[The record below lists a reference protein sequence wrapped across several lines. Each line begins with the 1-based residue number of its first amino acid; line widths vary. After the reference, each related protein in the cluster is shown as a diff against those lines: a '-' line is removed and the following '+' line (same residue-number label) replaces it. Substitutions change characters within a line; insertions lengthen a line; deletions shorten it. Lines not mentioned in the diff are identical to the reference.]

1 MKAQRRPC
9 SVLLTEVSSKVQ
21 TALITF
27 VIAAAWFPPCRVFF
41 SVGLWF
47 IEKLREVSHTAS
59 VCITLAF
66 HHPAEYMLN
75 YAETNLS
82 LYTPLK
88 WGNQ

>member
-1 MKAQRRPC
+1 MKAQCRPC

-21 TALITF
+21 AALITF
-27 VIAAAWFPPCRVFF
+27 VIAAARFPPCPVFY

-47 IEKLREVSHTAS
+47 IEKLGEVSHTAS
-59 VCITLAF
+59 VCITLGF

-82 LYTPLK
+82 LYTPL
-88 WGNQ
+88 